1 MPVLTSMEF
10 INRRWNV
17 CIEYIISMYPPRAL
31 PPRYSLLRIQSQWN
45 LSPNITW
52 VLGSMENVPS
62 SLWISKKFF
71 GYGIWYFPLAYL
83 GFRTLSWFRFFLF
96 QIQRPR
102 RTSNRELVGITRF
115 VVIKRTR
122 VHERLQYSNHIGD
135 FNIEK
140 NLSFSEL
147 ERILFFGAFAFV
159 CIRLYLPEH
168 RMEIFVPKMHF
179 SECLSSRVSTQFNWI
194 YLLCAIRQPIVI
206 VLTLFLLVCSPF
218 FGLLPHI
225 YPTDASIWMWT
236 SRSKIAKEA

>member
-1 MPVLTSMEF
+1 MGFGKYGKCSVLTLDIKEIFWIRNLVFSTSIF
-10 INRRWNV
+10 GIQD
-17 CIEYIISMYPPRAL
+17 P
-31 PPRYSLLRIQSQWN
+31 LLVSI
-45 LSPNITW
+45 
-52 VLGSMENVPS
+52 
-62 SLWISKKFF
+62 
-71 GYGIWYFPLAYL
+71 
-83 GFRTLSWFRFFLF
+83 FFLF